1 VREVGS
7 LGGAPPLP
15 PPLPR
20 GEAPVPGLRLGEVV
34 EAQLLETLSQR
45 EGILSI
51 GGRVFRAL
59 HPEGLNPGQR
69 LQLRLVS
76 LGPPPLFKLPAAADE
91 GVARLLLPPAQG
103 VTAAVRA
110 LLAAPAGEE
119 AGDPLLASLRQLLRV
134 PAEPEALASALARLV
149 RGSGLHH
156 EARLAAGE
164 DPADLKSLALKLLAT
179 KPEGALARAAEALLG
194 HVEAHQA
201 RSVLEGVLVLPLV
214 LPWGEEWVQGEIRL
228 EDGEGRGAGEAA
240 GGSLRLRL
248 QMPRLGPVEVRLRWG
263 AGGVSVRLALD
274 PAALEEAR
282 GQLPELSRRLSAEAG
297 VRVADLRAEA
307 LPPPAPKSGPG
318 LVEVVA

>member
-1 VREVGS
+1 MSEVGA
-7 LGGAPPLP
+7 LGGSAPVLPL
-15 PPLPR
+15 LPR
-20 GEAPVPGLRLGEVV
+20 AEAPVLGLRLGEVV
-34 EAQLLETLSQR
+34 DAQLLETLGQR

-51 GGRVFRAL
+51 GGKVFRAL
-59 HPEGLNPGQR
+59 HPEGLTPGQR

-103 VTAAVRA
+103 VTGAVRA
-110 LLAAPAGEE
+110 LLAAPAGEGD
-119 AGDPLLASLRQLLRV
+119 GDPLLASLRQLLRL
-134 PAEPEALASALARLV
+134 PAEPEPLAQALARYV

-164 DPADLKSLALKLLAT
+164 DPGDVKALALKLLAA

-201 RSVLEGVLVLPLV
+201 RSVLEGALVVPLV
-214 LPWGEEWVQGEIRL
+214 LPWGEEWVQGELRL
-228 EDGEGRGAGEAA
+228 EEREGRGVGEPAA
-240 GGSLRLRL
+240 GSLRLRL

-263 AGGVSVRLALD
+263 AGGVSLRLALE
-274 PAALEEAR
+274 PSVLEEAR
-282 GQLPELSRRLSAEAG
+282 GLLPELSQRLAGAAG
-297 VRVADLRAEA
+297 VRVADLRAEP
-307 LPPPAPKSGPG
+307 LPPPAPKGGPG